1 MDTKVVRNLGVFIS
15 VVIISGWLGVLLDS
29 DLTGQPEGD
38 SLGMGLWLV
47 LPLLTALVIIFIS
60 RLSWKELGLKP
71 NFKGN
76 IKWYLVSMLIFPA
89 VTAIVLLI
97 GAAANWIDLSAFSL
111 KPFIIA
117 FGGTLL
123 MNFIID
129 IFEETAW
136 RGYLTSQLLKLN
148 LNDWKLYLIIGCV
161 WTAWHIPYYLVFL
174 PAADIQAIM
183 PVSRAVY
190 VIIAFT
196 TLLSWTVMFTELFRV
211 TKSVWP
217 CVILHTV
224 EDSLIN
230 MLILSGYIGIAAG
243 KEILVSPINGVIAS
257 ALYLTVGLGI
267 RAYRMKSNKKRSD
280 ESAAEVKQVSG
291 SEVLG
296 NHGQEFTGKV
306 FG

>member
-1 MDTKVVRNLGVFIS
+1 VVR
-15 VVIISGWLGVLLDS
+15 VLVDS
-29 DLTGQPEGD
+29 FLTEQPEGD
-38 SLGMGLWLV
+38 SLGMGIWLV
-47 LPLLTALVIIFIS
+47 LPLLTSLVLILIS

-76 IKWYLVSMLIFPA
+76 IKWYLASIIVFPV

-97 GAAANWIDLSAFSL
+97 GTATNWIDLSAFNL
-111 KPFIIA
+111 RPFIVA
-117 FGGTLL
+117 FGSILII
-123 MNFIID
+123 NFIID

-148 LNDWKLYLIIGCV
+148 LKDWKLYFIVGCM

-174 PAADIQAIM
+174 PEADIQAVM

-190 VIIAFT
+190 IFVAFT
-196 TLLSWTVMFTELFRV
+196 TFLCWTVMFTELFRV

-230 MLILSGYIGIAAG
+230 LLVISGYISIAAG
-243 KEILVSPINGVIAS
+243 KEILVSPINGIIAS
-257 ALYLTVGLGI
+257 ILYLAVGLGI
-267 RAYRMKSNKKRSD
+267 RAYRIKTYGIRSD
-280 ESAAEVKQVSG
+280 RILIRKVEECSG
-291 SEVLG
+291 
-296 NHGQEFTGKV
+296 
-306 FG
+306 